1 MRHQGLHST
10 KRGGVRLFRQK
21 LKINLALQGGGAHGA
36 FTWGVLDRLLEDEM
50 IEFGW
55 ISATSAGAVNAVAL
69 AAGLAEGGPEG
80 ARAKLR
86 QVWEAV
92 HKAGVPDLLRLNP
105 FLYTFSRSAAVAQV
119 ASLFSPYDFNPLG
132 FDPLRRLLKDT
143 IDFEKV
149 RSGPVELLIA
159 ATEVD
164 TGRARLFRRR
174 GLTIEVILASACLPT
189 LHHAVEIDGVA
200 FWDGGFSA
208 NPDLVTLALES
219 PVRDTLIVKISPLAK
234 AGLPTGAREIAG
246 HVNRMTFN
254 APLLRDIEIIE
265 TVRATS
271 RGMFGVRRGP
281 LSQLARHRFHLVDA
295 GRHTAS
301 LSADSKMKPDWAL
314 FSNLYGAGRAETHKW
329 LDLNR
334 VKIGRRDSV
343 DLHAR
348 FLSAASSGHDIDPPN
363 LGAGG
368 VGDAAA
374 LTYKAGNGTRT

>member
-1 MRHQGLHST
+1 M
-10 KRGGVRLFRQK
+10 RLFQRK

-36 FTWGVLDRLLEDEM
+36 FTWGVLDRLLEEEM

-105 FLYTFSRSAAVAQV
+105 FLYSFSRSAAVAQV
-119 ASLFSPYDFNPLG
+119 AGLFSPYDFNPLG
-132 FDPLRRLLKDT
+132 FDPLRRLLTDT

-164 TGRARLFRRR
+164 TGRARLFRRP
-174 GLTIEVILASACLPT
+174 GLTVEVVLASACLPT

-246 HVNRMTFN
+246 HVNRLTFN

-301 LSADSKMKPDWAL
+301 LSSDSKMKPDWAL
-314 FSNLYGAGRAETHKW
+314 FSHLYGAGRAETHKW

-348 FLSAASSGHDIDPPN
+348 FLSPASSGHDIEPPI
-363 LGAGG
+363 LAAIG

-374 LTYKAGNGTRT
+374 LTYEAGNGTRT